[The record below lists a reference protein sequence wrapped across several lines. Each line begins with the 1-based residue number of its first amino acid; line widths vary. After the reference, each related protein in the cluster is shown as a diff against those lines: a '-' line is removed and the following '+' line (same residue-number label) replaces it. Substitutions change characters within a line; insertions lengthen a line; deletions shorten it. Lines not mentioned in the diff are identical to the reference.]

1 MAKREEVALP
11 ELITSSLYMVVFT
24 AIDEVRDKFIFSPEL
39 VMRTRLVFGRMK
51 PTPLV
56 PVMAFRDVSST
67 SVCSILLPTL
77 NTKVYLIV

>member
-39 VMRTRLVFGRMK
+39 VMRTMLVFGRMK
-51 PTPLV
+51 RTPLV